1 MANPRH
7 VKLATSGPD
16 AVDNWRE
23 NNPETQLDLEGADL
37 TGVNLAG
44 TKIRDANLKGANLRY
59 ATGLTTEQ
67 INSALIDKNT
77 LLPNYLKIEWK
88 SETEFKCHV
97 SQQKRT

>member
-1 MANPRH
+1 MGGTSPVAALYISAMRYLLPTLGLFFALNP
-7 VKLATSGPD
+7 LQG
-16 AVDNWRE
+16 
-23 NNPETQLDLEGADL
+23 Q
-37 TGVNLAG
+37 
-44 TKIRDANLKGANLRY
+44 
-59 ATGLTTEQ
+59 GLTTEQ